1 VLARLDHYWAQN
13 FKGHVYALIHDYM
26 SVERGE
32 FPRLRNFDCYTL
44 HSWASGLTEFADGRN
59 QESTSEA
66 VNAYYAAALAGLAY
80 NDFELVT
87 VATTLCALE
96 NRTSQL
102 LWHVPS
108 TGTLYEPEFV
118 DANRIVSIVWSTKRD
133 SGLWFAG
140 EKKIHTL
147 LFCNVTLFMLKKKI
161 LTFSA
166 NEQNFTLGE
175 VL

>member
-1 VLARLDHYWAQN
+1 
-13 FKGHVYALIHDYM
+13 
-26 SVERGE
+26 
-32 FPRLRNFDCYTL
+32 
-44 HSWASGLTEFADGRN
+44 
-59 QESTSEA
+59 
-66 VNAYYAAALAGLAY
+66 
-80 NDFELVT
+80 
-87 VATTLCALE
+87 
-96 NRTSQL
+96 
-102 LWHVPS
+102 
-108 TGTLYEPEFV
+108 LYEPEFV